1 MEYLDLLNPSDLR
14 EHYRHQLKQTISA
27 YNPTQIVLGEALQ
40 NAIDAIVEADGA
52 VHEINIDLDL
62 DQRAV
67 TVTDTGVGFQ
77 NDPKLLFLGGGTKRH
92 GNPRLFGFVGV
103 GIKVVLFSSKEFR
116 IRARSKDGAFRY
128 AITDAYKFEHDTPP
142 TLQVPSQFP
151 NDPSPLDNYAT
162 EIYYQFPDHVA
173 HDPVKDFIQNMYR
186 QCLTGGYNR
195 DRSKPDKDFGFDK
208 TLKSA
213 VKRGFYENRFAG
225 LMAAFLR
232 RYTYAGDVLNY
243 LGGKKDLGDTTIHI
257 NVTCSNPAA
266 HFGNEI
272 GDLFDGKTQFSLKI
286 SPEYLL
292 VSDTC
297 NWVYQR
303 DRPGLFDEAL
313 GRGGTNLTRTW
324 KGFNIRLYA
333 DNEDY
338 ERLLIDKNGKFPKTV
353 QESIK
358 EYRERLFPRIN
369 GILLTIGNIPSFE
382 EFLPGGSRRVISAN
396 GVATTHEVDLTRG
409 RNQAYVRCFDLVVDV
424 DAQLNYGKS
433 QLTDNYLI
441 NRIRRF
447 VNDAYAA
454 TIQTAASNWVGRVA
468 PPDDDEEY
476 DFFLGRE
483 NLGIPELSVKKEPR
497 DENDVIALFFEL
509 LGRGYIDG
517 YQSFGLSQMDPYD
530 GRFIISRSG
539 DTSTPVVPADDRQL
553 SATEFKVTASFL
565 IRDLERGAKDP
576 RELKLVIAWDEGV
589 SNSDQFGFADIEH
602 SRYYPSSIYP
612 GVTRYL
618 QNTKSGAQIQVLLLK
633 SIIDGI
639 RKKDRGE

>member
-40 NAIDAIVEADGA
+40 NAIDAIVEADGTG
-52 VHEINIDLDL
+52 HEINIDLDL
-62 DQRAV
+62 DQKAV

-77 NDPKLLFLGGGTKRH
+77 NDPSLLFLGGGTKRD

-116 IRARSKDGAFRY
+116 IRSHSKDGAFSY
-128 AITDAYKFEHDTPP
+128 AISDAYKFEHESPP
-142 TLQVPSQFP
+142 NLQVPRRFP
-151 NDPSPLDNYAT
+151 DDPSPRDKYAT
-162 EIYYQFPDHVA
+162 EIYYQFPDQVA

-186 QCLTGGYNR
+186 QCLPNGYNKDESR
-195 DRSKPDKDFGFDK
+195 PDSGFDK

-257 NVTCSNPAA
+257 NVTCSNPTVD
-266 HFGNEI
+266 FGNEI
-272 GDLFDGKTQFSLKI
+272 GDLFDGKTKFSLKI
-286 SPEYLL
+286 SPEYFL
-292 VSDTC
+292 VYDTC
-297 NWVYQR
+297 NWVSRQ
-303 DRPGLFDEAL
+303 DRPGLYSESL

-324 KGFNIRLYA
+324 KGFNVLLYV
-333 DNEDY
+333 DREDY
-338 ERLLIDKNGKFPKTV
+338 ERLLTGKNGEFSETV
-353 QESIK
+353 LESIQ

-369 GILLTIGNIPSFE
+369 GIILTIGRIPFFD
-382 EFLPGGSRRVISAN
+382 EFLPGGSRRVISVN
-396 GVATTHEVDLTRG
+396 GVATTHEIDINRG
-409 RNQAYVRCFDLVVDV
+409 RNQEYVRCFDLVVDV
-424 DAQLNYGKS
+424 NAQLNYGKS
-433 QLTDNYLI
+433 QLTDTRLV

-447 VNDAYAA
+447 VNDAYVA
-454 TIQTAASNWVGRVA
+454 TIQTAAGNWVGRVT
-468 PPDDDEEY
+468 PPVDDEQP
-476 DFFLGRE
+476 DSFLQRE
-483 NLGIPELSVKKEPR
+483 NLGIPELAVIKVPK

-509 LGRGYIDG
+509 LGRGYLDG
-517 YQSFGLSQMDPYD
+517 YQSFGLSQMDRYD
-530 GRFIISRSG
+530 GRFIISRRG
-539 DTSTPVVPADDRQL
+539 DKSDPVVPADDRQL
-553 SATEFKVTASFL
+553 SATEFKVTASLL

-576 RELKLVIAWDEGV
+576 RELKLVIAWDEGKD
-589 SNSDQFGFADIEH
+589 SDQFGFADIEH
-602 SRYYPSSIYP
+602 SGYYPDRVYP

-633 SIIDGI
+633 SIINSI
-639 RKKDRGE
+639 KEKDRGE

>member
-1 MEYLDLLNPSDLR
+1 M
-14 EHYRHQLKQTISA
+14 
-27 YNPTQIVLGEALQ
+27 
-40 NAIDAIVEADGA
+40 
-52 VHEINIDLDL
+52 
-62 DQRAV
+62 
-67 TVTDTGVGFQ
+67 
-77 NDPKLLFLGGGTKRH
+77 
-92 GNPRLFGFVGV
+92 GV
-103 GIKVVLFSSKEFR
+103 GIKVVLFSSKKFR
-116 IRARSKDGAFRY
+116 IRAHSKDGAFHY

-186 QCLTGGYNR
+186 QCLPSGYNR

-213 VKRGFYENRFAG
+213 VKQGFYENRFAG

-243 LGGKKDLGDTTIHI
+243 LGKKKDLGDTTIHI
-257 NVTCSNPAA
+257 NVTCSNPTAQ
-266 HFGNEI
+266 FGDEI
-272 GDLFDGKTQFSLKI
+272 GDLFDGKTQFPLKI
-286 SPEYLL
+286 RPEYLL

-333 DNEDY
+333 DSEDY
-338 ERLLIDKNGKFPKTV
+338 EKLLIGRNGRLSS
-353 QESIK
+353 ESIQD
-358 EYRERLFPRIN
+358 YRERLFPRIN
-369 GILLTIGNIPSFE
+369 GILLTIGRIPFFD
-382 EFLPGGSRRVISAN
+382 EFLPGGSRRVISVN
-396 GVATTHEVDLTRG
+396 GVATTHEVDITRG
-409 RNQAYVRCFDLVVDV
+409 RNQQYVRCFDIVVDV
-424 DAQLNYGKS
+424 NAQLNYGKS
-433 QLTDNYLI
+433 QLTDTRLV

-447 VNDAYAA
+447 MNDAYAA
-454 TIQTAASNWVGRVA
+454 TIHNAAGNWVGIVT
-468 PPDDDEEY
+468 PPIDDEQT
-476 DFFLGRE
+476 DSFLRRE
-483 NLGIPELSVKKEPR
+483 SLGIPELAVKKVPK

-517 YQSFGLSQMDPYD
+517 YQSFGLSQMDRYD
-530 GRFIISRSG
+530 GRFIINRSG
-539 DTSTPVVPADDRQL
+539 DESDTVIPADDRQL
-553 SATEFKVTASFL
+553 SAIEFKVTASLL

-576 RELKLVIAWDEGV
+576 QELKLVIAWDEGV

-602 SRYYPSSIYP
+602 SGYYPDRVYP
-612 GVTRYL
+612 FVSRYL

-633 SIIDGI
+633 AIIDGI
-639 RKKDRGE
+639 RGKDQEG